1 VVRARKVSAA
11 SSIATAIGA
20 SRMASAVGVPARRRG
35 AAVKASVASGVA
47 VLVALAATWATVFDY
62 GRSGGGLRP
71 DHPTP
76 ARCRPVSHVTFI
88 MRPTT
93 QKNCLVA
100 A

>member
-35 AAVKASVASGVA
+35 AAVKASVASAVA

-62 GRSGGGLRP
+62 GRSGLRP
-71 DHPTP
+71 EHPTP

-88 MRPTT
+88 MRPTM